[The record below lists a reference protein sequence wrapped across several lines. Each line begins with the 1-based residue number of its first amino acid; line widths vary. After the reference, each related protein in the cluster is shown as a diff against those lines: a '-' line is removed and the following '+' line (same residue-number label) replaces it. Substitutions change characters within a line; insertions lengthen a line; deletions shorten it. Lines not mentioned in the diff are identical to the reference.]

1 MAVAVFAGG
10 SAGAL
15 ARYGLGLWLEPVG
28 GIPVATVAANLA
40 GSAILGVLAGL
51 SAGRAGRGVAWAL
64 LGVGF
69 AGALTTFST
78 FAWESLGI
86 LGERGPAVAALY
98 AAGSIVAGLVVAH
111 HSRLRALTW

>member
-111 HSRLRALTW
+111 HSRLRALAW